1 MDHAINNGDY
11 NALIALEDGSLYP
24 GVGFGATGATV
35 GEVVFTTAMMGY
47 QETLTDPS
55 YHRQIIVSTAPQ
67 IGNVGINPED
77 PESARV
83 WAAGFVIRALSP
95 VVSNWRA
102 TQSLHDYL
110 NAQGVIGI
118 AEVETRALVRHLR
131 SRGVMRG
138 VIAHGEAA
146 RDSVELVRM
155 AQAWGGMDGLDL
167 ALEVTCRAP
176 YTWEE
181 GVDARWYHAATR
193 NPHGAESTPH
203 IIAYDFGIKHNILRL
218 LTDRGFRVTVVPAQ
232 TPASAVLGYQPDGVF
247 LSNGPGDPAACTYAI
262 EAVRELSGKVPMFGI
277 CLGHQIMGLA
287 LGGQTHKMK
296 FGHRGANQ
304 PVIDPESEA
313 VTITVH
319 NHGFAVTPG
328 SLPDDTVITRVNLND
343 GVIEGLR
350 SDRLGMFSVQY
361 HPESAPGPHDA
372 LGLFDQFVGLIR
384 EGTRV

>member
-1 MDHAINNGDY
+1 VEY
-11 NALIALEDGSLYP
+11 NAVIALEDGSLYP

-35 GEVVFTTAMMGY
+35 GEVVFTTSMTGY

-55 YHRQIIVSTAPQ
+55 YHRQIIVSTVAQ
-67 IGNVGINPED
+67 VGNVGINPDD
-77 PESARV
+77 PESGRI
-83 WAAGFVIRALSP
+83 WAAGFAVRALSP
-95 VVSNWRA
+95 LVSNWRA
-102 TQSLHDYL
+102 NATLSDYL
-110 NAQGVIGI
+110 REQGVIGI

-146 RDSVELVRM
+146 RDTAQLIHM
-155 AQAWGGMDGLDL
+155 AQDWPGMDGLDL
-167 ALEVTCRAP
+167 ALEVTCAEP
-176 YTWEE
+176 YHWTEST
-181 GVDARWYHAATR
+181 DPRWYQAAQHQAKPHADA
-193 NPHGAESTPH
+193 PH
-203 IIAYDFGIKHNILRL
+203 IIAYDFGIKRNILRL

-232 TPASAVLGYQPDGVF
+232 TTAAEVLQQHPDGVF

-262 EAVRELSGKVPMFGI
+262 DAVRELSGKIPMFGI

-296 FGHRGANQ
+296 FGHRGINQ
-304 PVIDPESEA
+304 PVIDPETEA

-328 SLPDDTVITRVNLND
+328 TIPDNTVVSRVNLND

-350 SDRLGMFSVQY
+350 CDPLGMFSVQY
-361 HPESAPGPHDA
+361 HPEAAPGPHDA
-372 LGLFDQFVGLIR
+372 LDLFDQFVELVQ
-384 EGTRV
+384 TRHQQTA